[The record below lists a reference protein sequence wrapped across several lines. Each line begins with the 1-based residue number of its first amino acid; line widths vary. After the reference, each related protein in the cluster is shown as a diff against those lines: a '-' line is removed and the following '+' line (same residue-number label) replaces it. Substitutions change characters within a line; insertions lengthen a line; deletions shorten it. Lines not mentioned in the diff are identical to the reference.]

1 MRSGCPDCTVAS
13 RSGPLGVA
21 AHKPRVSGTSHAQ
34 VMGGRRSRAEIEAG
48 EEAEA
53 VRRAIGRGI
62 AAARRRRGLTQDAL
76 AGRVGAS
83 QSAISRL
90 ERGVAPLEIGDLVRV
105 ARALGIAPRVELG
118 RDPRDGP
125 ADAGHL
131 AIQELLVRLARATA
145 GAALVELPLG
155 PSDRS
160 LSVDVC
166 VLRRS
171 RGELIVQEAW
181 NRIGDVGAGLRSFD
195 RKLAIAAE
203 AAVAFPAPPSIV
215 TGVWVV
221 RATRA
226 NRALLDA
233 YPALFATRFPGSSR
247 LWVRALTTGSA
258 APREAGLVLC
268 DVGATRLFEWR
279 PRHG

>member
-1 MRSGCPDCTVAS
+1 
-13 RSGPLGVA
+13 
-21 AHKPRVSGTSHAQ
+21 
-34 VMGGRRSRAEIEAG
+34 MGGRRSQAEIEAG

-53 VRRAIGRGI
+53 VRRAIGHGI
-62 AAARRRRGLTQDAL
+62 AAARRRRGWTQDAL

-90 ERGVAPLEIGDLVRV
+90 ERGVPPLEIDELVRV

-118 RDPRDGP
+118 RDPHHGP

-131 AIQELLVRLARATA
+131 AISELLVRLARATA

-155 PSDRS
+155 TSERS

-166 VLRRS
+166 VLRR
-171 RGELIVQEAW
+171 RQGELIVQEAW

-195 RKLAIAAE
+195 RKLALAAE
-203 AAVAFPAPPSIV
+203 AALAFPAPPSIV

-221 RATRA
+221 RATRS
-226 NRALLDA
+226 NRELLA
-233 YPALFATRFPGSSR
+233 SYPALFAARFTGSSR
-247 LWVRALTTGSA
+247 LWVRALVTGSA
-258 APREAGLVLC
+258 APRRPGLVLC

-279 PRHG
+279 PASGPSRPADARATRAP